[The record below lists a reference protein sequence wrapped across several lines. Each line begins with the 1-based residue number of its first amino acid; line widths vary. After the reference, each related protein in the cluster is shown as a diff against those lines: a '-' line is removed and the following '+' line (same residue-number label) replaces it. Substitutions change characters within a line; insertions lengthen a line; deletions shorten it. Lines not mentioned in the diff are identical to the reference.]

1 MCMYIVKIQIHKYND
16 KYKSAGTVH
25 VRRCAHHMASP
36 PFALHKRK
44 KTFDSF
50 EVSENI
56 LQKDSSP
63 HAREGRWNFFGGAP
77 LFFCVCSQFIT
88 VISSLQPTGQNALDQ
103 NNLQC
108 GRSSFERK
116 TSWLSKICKLRPLL
130 SRSFEHESHIV
141 AVSNFII
148 LGFVLWPSHH
158 QGNSGLCSI
167 RPSGS
172 LFRLLSYPPLTRYDP
187 LAYFDED

>member
-1 MCMYIVKIQIHKYND
+1 MSGGALTTWHLPHSHCTRWRKRSIHSKFP
-16 KYKSAGTVH
+16 
-25 VRRCAHHMASP
+25 RIFC
-36 PFALHKRK
+36 K
-44 KTFDSF
+44 KTLLLMQ
-50 EVSENI
+50 E
-56 LQKDSSP
+56 
-63 HAREGRWNFFGGAP
+63 RGGWNFFGGAP

-172 LFRLLSYPPLTRYDP
+172 LFRLLSYPPLWSLGLFWRRLKCRIYADGP
-187 LAYFDED
+187 

>member
-1 MCMYIVKIQIHKYND
+1 MGVKRAIGGAECWHSVGLCVKYKIQIQEYNNKCNSEGTVHVGMSMCMYIIQIQIHKYNN

-36 PFALHKRK
+36 PFALHKMK
-44 KTFDSF
+44 ETFDSF

-116 TSWLSKICKLRPLL
+116 TS
-130 SRSFEHESHIV
+130 
-141 AVSNFII
+141 
-148 LGFVLWPSHH
+148 
-158 QGNSGLCSI
+158 
-167 RPSGS
+167 
-172 LFRLLSYPPLTRYDP
+172 
-187 LAYFDED
+187 